1 MTATRAEAPASAE
14 VLINA
19 TTAAAQAP
27 SIHGTRPWRW
37 RLHDD
42 RIDLFVQ
49 DGRVLDRTDPAHRLA
64 VLSCGTA
71 LHHALISLASDGR
84 RTTVTRLPDTADLRH
99 LATVRVGADI
109 RADAGA
115 IRHLRNITRRHSDP
129 HPALSS
135 PVDADKLRSIAAAAR
150 SQGAKL
156 QLLRPLQILGLASAA
171 DRAQHTAAEETMW
184 PAVRTTAPRRN
195 FGYPGNLNVDDTH
208 DRAAV
213 YAVLYG
219 PGDGD
224 LDWLRA
230 GEALSAAWLTAAELD
245 ISVLPLSVTT
255 EVAAI
260 RENVR
265 QLLTEIGYPYLV
277 LRFGAVDPDTA

>member
-1 MTATRAEAPASAE
+1 
-14 VLINA
+14 
-19 TTAAAQAP
+19 
-27 SIHGTRPWRW
+27 
-37 RLHDD
+37 
-42 RIDLFVQ
+42 
-49 DGRVLDRTDPAHRLA
+49 AHRLA

-71 LHHALISLASDGR
+71 LHHALVSLASDGR
-84 RTTVTRLPDTADLRH
+84 RTTVTRLPDTANPQH

-115 IRHLRNITRRHSDP
+115 IRHLRTITRRHSDP
-129 HPALSS
+129 QPALSS

-156 QLLRPLQILGLASAA
+156 HLLRPLQILGLASAA
-171 DRAQHTAAEETMW
+171 DRAQHAEAEETMW
-184 PAVRTTAPRRN
+184 PAVRTAASRRN
-195 FGYPGNLNVDDTH
+195 FGYPGILNVNDTH

-213 YAVLYG
+213 YAVLHG
-219 PGDGD
+219 PGDDD

-245 ISVLPLSVTT
+245 ISVVPLSVIT
-255 EVAAI
+255 EVASI

-265 QLLTEIGYPYLV
+265 QLLTDIGYPYLV
-277 LRFGAVDPDTA
+277 LRFGAVDPCVARQ